1 MARRLFPRLADRCYL
16 RRMAQTTSTLF
27 DDIDADAEAA
37 ADAEAEADVAAGRVI
52 SHKAVKA
59 WLLSWGT
66 LGELPPPRVGD

>member
-1 MARRLFPRLADRCYL
+1 
-16 RRMAQTTSTLF
+16 MAQTSTNIF
-27 DDIDADAEAA
+27 DDIDFDAEAA

-66 LGELPPPRVGD
+66 PHELPTPCVGD